1 MPKNNISKI
10 YFADYLSF
18 LLKSPLTTW
27 WGLATAIVG
36 IVGFTLTGPNI
47 QLGRIWILVIIFIVS
62 FSLFVGFQ
70 VLFNGW
76 KLFAT
81 NRQKI
86 EIIEIIRIDGEQIF
100 VLDCP
105 PYHRVGSFLEVYRVK
120 ELIVIPIGFI
130 ETFHQKEDG
139 LVQAKP
145 VWIMPIHLRDLESR
159 ELSVDSLKAYPSMT
173 KSTLTRWVNAEA
185 ESKIQDLFRK
195 GMK

>member
-1 MPKNNISKI
+1 MSNYNYKI
-10 YFADYLSF
+10 NFTDYLSF
-18 LLKSPLTTW
+18 LLKSPLATW
-27 WGLATAIVG
+27 WAVATAL
-36 IVGFTLTGPNI
+36 VGFAGFILTGPNI
-47 QLGRIWILVIIFIVS
+47 QLDRLWILAIIFTVS

-70 VLFNGW
+70 VFIKGW
-76 KLFAT
+76 KLFAL

-86 EIIEIIRIDGEQIF
+86 EIIDIIRADGEQVF

-105 PYHRVGSFLEVYRVK
+105 PFHRIGSFLEVYRVK
-120 ELIVIPIGFI
+120 ESIEIPIGFI

-139 LVQAKP
+139 LIQAKP
-145 VWIMPIHLRDLESR
+145 VWIMPIHLHDLESR

-173 KSTLTRWVNAEA
+173 KSTLARWVNAEA